1 MSFLSLPMWAV
12 IAGAVGLAALLFALQ
27 ILKARQKLVRIA
39 AAGLW
44 AQAARVT
51 PLRVFRQRFQR
62 WLAYLLILTIAL
74 LLWIAGARPEMT
86 PGRDAADHIFY
97 LDASAVLMGRDDLAQ
112 ARRALIA
119 DARNTDPARRAV
131 YLDGAVATPL
141 LQPGEN
147 LALLSQRLE
156 DVKARPAPSSFAHAV
171 AGRELDGAA
180 SSGRPSVIHY
190 YGAWSGAR
198 TVAPS
203 ADRRLVYG
211 YLAAPTPDNRGVV
224 ALGASP
230 AASGDAVRA
239 DILVEATG
247 ADGRPLPADA
257 LRFSRDGRDVGV
269 ETLARP
275 DGRLIVRDVVADGAL
290 FTVRLARPDAFPA
303 DDQASLRLPDERPVN
318 VALSPG
324 APAAVVRAVRL
335 NPAFSVT
342 APQDAQ
348 VVVRRSGERFG
359 EDRPALVVTQSGDQP
374 AFVFT
379 YGVGEPEPDLSGAL
393 DALGM
398 SDVETQALA
407 RTTRRDVSAET
418 RPGQQRSVAVW
429 SALFDDGG
437 GFPAA
442 ASFPVFVSRTLSW
455 LVDAGP
461 WVPYAQAGTDL
472 TDQSDLYG
480 LSSDRRIA
488 ERALNGDLY
497 LSQAGETRIGDLRL
511 AVSLTDREITMDA
524 ASAAPSDV
532 VVTSVRGPA
541 VDLLFILLVVIAGLL
556 LLLEWR
562 LHQRGAMA

>member
-1 MSFLSLPMWAV
+1 MWAV
-12 IAGAVGLAALLFALQ
+12 IAGAIGLAALLFALQ

-62 WLAYLLILTIAL
+62 WLAYLLILAIAL
-74 LLWIAGARPEMT
+74 LLWLAGARPEMT

-97 LDASAVLMGRDDLAQ
+97 LDASAVLMGRDDLTQ

-147 LALLSQRLE
+147 LALLSQRL
-156 DVKARPAPSSFAHAV
+156 DGVKARPAPSSFAHAV
-171 AGRELDGAA
+171 ADRELDGAA
-180 SSGRPSVIHY
+180 SSGRPSVVHY

-203 ADRRLVYG
+203 ANRRLVYG
-211 YLAAPTPDNRGVV
+211 YLAAPTPDNRGIV
-224 ALGASP
+224 ALGVTP
-230 AASGDAVRA
+230 AASGDAGRA
-239 DILVEATG
+239 DILVEAIG

-257 LRFSRDGRDVGV
+257 LRFSHDGRDVEG

-275 DGRLIVRDVVADGAL
+275 DGRLIVQDVVADGGL

-303 DDQASLRLPDERPVN
+303 DDKASLRLPDARPVN

-324 APAAVVRAVRL
+324 APAAVGRAVRL

-359 EDRPALVVTQSGDQP
+359 ENRPALVVTQSGDQP

-379 YGVGEPEPDLSGAL
+379 YGVDEPEPDLSGAL
-393 DALGM
+393 DALGV

-442 ASFPVFVSRTLSW
+442 ASFPVFVARTLSW
-455 LVDAGP
+455 LVDVGP
-461 WVPYAQAGTDL
+461 SVPYAQAGTDL

-524 ASAAPSDV
+524 ARAVPSDV
-532 VVTSVRGPA
+532 VVTPVRGPA

>member
-1 MSFLSLPMWAV
+1 MWAV
-12 IAGAVGLAALLFALQ
+12 IAGAIGLAALLFALQ
-27 ILKARQKLVRIA
+27 ILKARQKPVRIA

-147 LALLSQRLE
+147 LALLSQRL
-156 DVKARPAPSSFAHAV
+156 DGVKARTAPSGFAHAV
-171 AGRELDGAA
+171 AGRALDGAM
-180 SSGRPSVIHY
+180 SSGRLSVIHY

-230 AASGDAVRA
+230 AASGDAGRA
-239 DILVEATG
+239 DILVEAIG

-275 DGRLIVRDVVADGAL
+275 DGRLIVRDVVADGGL

-303 DDQASLRLPDERPVN
+303 DDKASLRLPDARPVN

-342 APQDAQ
+342 APRDAQ

-359 EDRPALVVTQSGDQP
+359 ENRPALVVTESGDQP

-379 YGVGEPEPDLSGAL
+379 YGVNEPEPDLSGAL

-429 SALFDDGG
+429 SAMFDDGG
-437 GFPAA
+437 GFPSA

-461 WVPYAQAGTDL
+461 WVPYAQADTDL

-497 LSQAGETRIGDLRL
+497 VSQAGETRIGDLRL

-524 ASAAPSDV
+524 ARAAPSDV
-532 VVTSVRGPA
+532 VVTPVRGPA

>member
-1 MSFLSLPMWAV
+1 MSFPYLPMWAV

-147 LALLSQRLE
+147 LALLSQRLD

-171 AGRELDGAA
+171 AGSELDGAA
-180 SSGRPSVIHY
+180 SSGRPSAIHY

-239 DILVEATG
+239 DILVEAIG

-257 LRFSRDGRDVGV
+257 LRFSREGRDVGV

-290 FTVRLARPDAFPA
+290 FTVRLARSDAFPA

-342 APQDAQ
+342 EPQDAQ

-418 RPGQQRSVAVW
+418 RQGQQRSVAVW

-437 GFPAA
+437 GFPSA

-461 WVPYAQAGTDL
+461 WVPYAQADTDL

-524 ASAAPSDV
+524 AHAAPSDV
-532 VVTSVRGPA
+532 VVTPVRGPA

>member
-1 MSFLSLPMWAV
+1 MSFLYLPMWAV

-147 LALLSQRLE
+147 LALLSQRLD

-171 AGRELDGAA
+171 AGSELDGAA

-239 DILVEATG
+239 DILVEAIG

-257 LRFSRDGRDVGV
+257 LRFSREGRDVGV

-290 FTVRLARPDAFPA
+290 FTVRLARSDAFPA

-418 RPGQQRSVAVW
+418 RQGQQRSVAVW

-437 GFPAA
+437 GFPSA

-461 WVPYAQAGTDL
+461 WLPYAQADTDL

-524 ASAAPSDV
+524 ARAAPSDV
-532 VVTSVRGPA
+532 VVTPVRGPA

>member
-1 MSFLSLPMWAV
+1 MWAV
-12 IAGAVGLAALLFALQ
+12 ITGAVGLAALLFALQ

-74 LLWIAGARPEMT
+74 LLWVAGARPEMT

-147 LALLSQRLE
+147 LALLSQRL
-156 DVKARPAPSSFAHAV
+156 DGVKARPAPSGFAHAL

-180 SSGRPSVIHY
+180 SSGRPSVVHY

-211 YLAAPTPDNRGVV
+211 YLAAPTPDNRGIV
-224 ALGASP
+224 ALGVTP
-230 AASGDAVRA
+230 AASGDAGRA
-239 DILVEATG
+239 DILVEAIG

-269 ETLARP
+269 ETLARS

-290 FTVRLARPDAFPA
+290 FTARLARSDAFPA

-379 YGVGEPEPDLSGAL
+379 YGVDEPEPDLSGAL
-393 DALGM
+393 DALGL
-398 SDVETQALA
+398 SDVETRALA
-407 RTTRRDVSAET
+407 RTTGRDVSAET

-497 LSQAGETRIGDLRL
+497 LRQAGETRIGDLRL

-524 ASAAPSDV
+524 ARAAPSDV
-532 VVTSVRGPA
+532 VVTPVRGPA

>member
-1 MSFLSLPMWAV
+1 MSFLYLPMWAV

-147 LALLSQRLE
+147 LALLSQRL
-156 DVKARPAPSSFAHAV
+156 DGVKARPAPSGFAHAV
-171 AGRELDGAA
+171 AGRALDGAM

-211 YLAAPTPDNRGVV
+211 YLAAPTPDNRGIV
-224 ALGASP
+224 ALGVTP
-230 AASGDAVRA
+230 AASGDAGRA
-239 DILVEATG
+239 DILVEAIG
-247 ADGRPLPADA
+247 ADARPLPADA

-269 ETLARP
+269 DTLVRP

-290 FTVRLARPDAFPA
+290 FTVRLARSDAFPA
-303 DDQASLRLPDERPVN
+303 DDKASLRLPDRGPVN
-318 VALSPG
+318 VALSPA

-348 VVVRRSGERFG
+348 VVVRRAGERFG
-359 EDRPALVVTQSGDQP
+359 ENRPALVVTQSGDQP

-379 YGVGEPEPDLSGAL
+379 YGVDEPEPDLSGAL
-393 DALGM
+393 DALGV

-418 RPGQQRSVAVW
+418 RPGQQRGVAVW
-429 SALFDDGG
+429 SALFDEAG

-442 ASFPVFVSRTLSW
+442 SSFPVFVSRTLAW
-455 LVDAGP
+455 LADTGP
-461 WVPYAQAGTDL
+461 WIAYAQAGTDL
-472 TDQSDLYG
+472 TDQSDFYG
-480 LSSDRRIA
+480 LSSNRRIA

-497 LSQAGETRIGDLRL
+497 LTQAGESRIGDLRL
-511 AVSLTDREITMDA
+511 AVALTDRDITMDA
-524 ASAAPSDV
+524 ARAVPADV

>member
-62 WLAYLLILTIAL
+62 WLAYLLILAITL

-86 PGRDAADHIFY
+86 PDRDAANHIFY

-131 YLDGAVATPL
+131 YLDGSVATPL
-141 LQPGEN
+141 LRPGEN
-147 LALLSQRLE
+147 LALLSQRL
-156 DVKARPAPSSFAHAV
+156 DGVKARPAPSSFAHAV
-171 AGRELDGAA
+171 AGRELDGEM

-230 AASGDAVRA
+230 AASGDAGRA
-239 DILVEATG
+239 DILVEAIG

-257 LRFSRDGRDVGV
+257 LRFSRDGRDVV
-269 ETLARP
+269 ADTLVRP
-275 DGRLIVRDVVADGAL
+275 DGRLIIRDVVADGAL
-290 FTVRLARPDAFPA
+290 FTVRLARSDAFPA
-303 DDQASLRLPDERPVN
+303 DDKASLRLPDRGPVN

-359 EDRPALVVTQSGDQP
+359 ENRPALVVTQSGDQP

-429 SALFDDGG
+429 SAMFDDGG
-437 GFPAA
+437 GFPSA

-455 LVDAGP
+455 LMDAGP
-461 WVPYAQAGTDL
+461 WVPYAQADTDL

-524 ASAAPSDV
+524 ARAAPSDV
-532 VVTSVRGPA
+532 VVTPVRGPA

>member
-1 MSFLSLPMWAV
+1 MSFLYLPMWAV

-147 LALLSQRLE
+147 LALLSQRLD

-171 AGRELDGAA
+171 AGSELDGAA

-239 DILVEATG
+239 DILVEAIG
-247 ADGRPLPADA
+247 ADGLPLPADA
-257 LRFSRDGRDVGV
+257 LRFSREGRDVGV

-290 FTVRLARPDAFPA
+290 FTVRLARSDAFPA

-418 RPGQQRSVAVW
+418 RQGQQRSVAVW

-437 GFPAA
+437 GFPSA

-461 WVPYAQAGTDL
+461 WVPYAQADTDL

-524 ASAAPSDV
+524 ARAAPSDV
-532 VVTSVRGPA
+532 VVTPVRGPA

>member
-1 MSFLSLPMWAV
+1 MWAV

-147 LALLSQRLE
+147 LALLSQRLD

-171 AGRELDGAA
+171 AGSELDGAA

-239 DILVEATG
+239 DILVEAIG

-257 LRFSRDGRDVGV
+257 LRFSREGRDVGV

-290 FTVRLARPDAFPA
+290 FTVRLARSDAFPA

-418 RPGQQRSVAVW
+418 RQGQQRSVAVW

-437 GFPAA
+437 GFPSA

-461 WVPYAQAGTDL
+461 WVPYAQADTDL

-524 ASAAPSDV
+524 ARAAPSDV
-532 VVTSVRGPA
+532 VVTPVRGPA

>member
-12 IAGAVGLAALLFALQ
+12 IAGAIGLAALLFALQ

-62 WLAYLLILTIAL
+62 WLAYLLILAIAL
-74 LLWIAGARPEMT
+74 LLWLAGARPEMT

-97 LDASAVLMGRDDLAQ
+97 LDASAVLMGRDDLTQ

-147 LALLSQRLE
+147 LALLSQRL
-156 DVKARPAPSSFAHAV
+156 DGVKARPAPSSFAHAV
-171 AGRELDGAA
+171 ADRELDGAA
-180 SSGRPSVIHY
+180 SSGRPSVVHY

-203 ADRRLVYG
+203 ANRRLVYG
-211 YLAAPTPDNRGVV
+211 YLAAPTPDNRGIV
-224 ALGASP
+224 ALGVTP
-230 AASGDAVRA
+230 AASGDAGRA
-239 DILVEATG
+239 DILVEAIG

-257 LRFSRDGRDVGV
+257 LRFSHDGRDVEG

-275 DGRLIVRDVVADGAL
+275 DGRLIVQDVVADGGL

-303 DDQASLRLPDERPVN
+303 DDKASLRLPDARPVN

-324 APAAVVRAVRL
+324 APAAVGRAVRL

-359 EDRPALVVTQSGDQP
+359 ENRPALVVTQSGDQP

-379 YGVGEPEPDLSGAL
+379 YGVDEPEPDLSGAL
-393 DALGM
+393 DALGV

-442 ASFPVFVSRTLSW
+442 ASFPVFVARTLSW
-455 LVDAGP
+455 LVDVGP
-461 WVPYAQAGTDL
+461 SVPYAQAGTDL

-524 ASAAPSDV
+524 ARAVPSDV
-532 VVTSVRGPA
+532 VVTPVRGPA

>member
-1 MSFLSLPMWAV
+1 MSFLSLPVWAV
-12 IAGAVGLAALLFALQ
+12 IAGAFGLAALLFALQ

-62 WLAYLLILTIAL
+62 WLAYLLIVAIAL
-74 LLWIAGARPEMT
+74 LLWFAGARPEMA
-86 PGRDAADHIFY
+86 PARDAADHIFY
-97 LDASAVLMGRDDLAQ
+97 LDASAGLMGRDDLAQ

-119 DARNTDPARRAV
+119 DARNTDPARRRV

-147 LALLSQRLE
+147 LALLSQRL
-156 DVKARPAPSSFAHAV
+156 DGVRARPAPSSFAEAFV
-171 AGRELDGAA
+171 SPELDGAA
-180 SSGRPSVIHY
+180 SPRRPTVFHY

-198 TVAPS
+198 PVTPS
-203 ADRRLVYG
+203 AGRRLVYG
-211 YLAAPTPDNRGVV
+211 YLAAPTPDNRGIV

-230 AASGDAVRA
+230 AASGDAGRA
-239 DILVEATG
+239 DILVEAIG
-247 ADGRPLPADA
+247 ADGVSLPADA
-257 LRFSRDGRDVGV
+257 LRFSRDGRDVAV

-275 DGRLIVRDVVADGAL
+275 DGRLVVRDVIADGGL
-290 FTVRLARPDAFPA
+290 FAVRLARSDAFPA
-303 DDQASLRLPDERPVN
+303 DDQAGLRLPDRRPVR

-335 NPAFSVT
+335 NPAFTVT

-348 VVVRRSGERFG
+348 VVVRRGSEWFG
-359 EDRPALVVTQSGDQP
+359 EGRPALVVSQAGDQS

-379 YGVGEPEPDLSGAL
+379 YGADEAEPNLAGAL
-393 DALGM
+393 DALGV
-398 SDVETQALA
+398 SAIETQALA
-407 RTTRRDVSAET
+407 RFTRRDVAAET
-418 RPGQQRSVAVW
+418 RPGQQRGVAVW
-429 SALFDDGG
+429 SALFDEAG

-442 ASFPVFVSRTLSW
+442 SSFPVFVARTLSW
-455 LVDAGP
+455 LADAGP
-461 WVPYAQAGTDL
+461 WIPYAQAGTDL
-472 TDQSDLYG
+472 TDQSDLFG

-488 ERALNGDLY
+488 DRAMKGDLF
-497 LSQAGETRIGDLRL
+497 LNQAGETRIGDLRL
-511 AVSLTDREITMDA
+511 AVALTNREITMDA
-524 ASAAPSDV
+524 ARAAPADM

-556 LLLEWR
+556 LLFEWR

>member
-1 MSFLSLPMWAV
+1 MWAV

>member
-27 ILKARQKLVRIA
+27 ILRARQKLVRIA

-51 PLRVFRQRFQR
+51 PLRVFQQRFQR
-62 WLAYLLILTIAL
+62 WLAYLLILAIAL

-147 LALLSQRLE
+147 LALLSQRL
-156 DVKARPAPSSFAHAV
+156 DGVKARPAPSGFAHAL

-180 SSGRPSVIHY
+180 SSGRPSVVHY

-203 ADRRLVYG
+203 ADWRLVYG
-211 YLAAPTPDNRGVV
+211 YLAAPTPDNRGIV
-224 ALGASP
+224 ALGVTP
-230 AASGDAVRA
+230 AASGDAGRA
-239 DILVEATG
+239 DILVEAIG

-257 LRFSRDGRDVGV
+257 LRFSREGRDVGV

-290 FTVRLARPDAFPA
+290 FTVRLARSDAFPA

-393 DALGM
+393 DALGL
-398 SDVETQALA
+398 SDVETRALA
-407 RTTRRDVSAET
+407 RTTGRDVSAET

-455 LVDAGP
+455 LVDSGP

-497 LSQAGETRIGDLRL
+497 LTQAGETRIGDLRL
-511 AVSLTDREITMDA
+511 TVALTDRDITMDA
-524 ASAAPSDV
+524 ARAVPADV
-532 VVTSVRGPA
+532 VVTPVRGPA
-541 VDLLFILLVVIAGLL
+541 VDLLFILLVVLAGLL

-562 LHQRGAMA
+562 LHQRGAIA

>member
-1 MSFLSLPMWAV
+1 MWAV
-12 IAGAVGLAALLFALQ
+12 IAGAIGLAALLFALQ

-62 WLAYLLILTIAL
+62 WLAYLLILAIAL

-131 YLDGAVATPL
+131 YLDGAVATPIL
-141 LQPGEN
+141 RPGEN
-147 LALLSQRLE
+147 LALLSQRL
-156 DVKARPAPSSFAHAV
+156 DGVKARPAPSGFAHAL

-180 SSGRPSVIHY
+180 SSGRPSVVHY

-211 YLAAPTPDNRGVV
+211 YLAAPTPYNRGVV

-230 AASGDAVRA
+230 AASGDAGRA
-239 DILVEATG
+239 DILVEAIG

-257 LRFSRDGRDVGV
+257 LRFSRDGRDVV
-269 ETLARP
+269 ADTLVRP
-275 DGRLIVRDVVADGAL
+275 DGRLIVRDVVADGGL
-290 FTVRLARPDAFPA
+290 FTVRLARSDAFPA
-303 DDQASLRLPDERPVN
+303 DDKASLRLPDRGPVN

-324 APAAVVRAVRL
+324 APAAVVRAVKL

-359 EDRPALVVTQSGDQP
+359 EDRPALIVTQSGDQP
-374 AFVFT
+374 AIVFT
-379 YGVGEPEPDLSGAL
+379 YGVEEPEPDLSGAL
-393 DALGM
+393 EALGM

>member
-1 MSFLSLPMWAV
+1 MWAV

-147 LALLSQRLE
+147 LALLSQRLD

-171 AGRELDGAA
+171 AGSELDGAA

-239 DILVEATG
+239 DILVEAIG
-247 ADGRPLPADA
+247 ADGLPLPADA
-257 LRFSRDGRDVGV
+257 LRFSREGRDVGV

-290 FTVRLARPDAFPA
+290 FTVRLARSDAFPA

-418 RPGQQRSVAVW
+418 RQGQQRSVAVW

-437 GFPAA
+437 GFPSA

-461 WVPYAQAGTDL
+461 WVPYAQADTDL

-524 ASAAPSDV
+524 ARAAPSDV
-532 VVTSVRGPA
+532 VVTPVRGPA

>member
-1 MSFLSLPMWAV
+1 MWVV
-12 IAGAVGLAALLFALQ
+12 IAGAIGLAALLFALQ

-62 WLAYLLILTIAL
+62 WLAYLLILAIAL
-74 LLWIAGARPEMT
+74 LLWLAGARPEMT

-147 LALLSQRLE
+147 LALLSQRL
-156 DVKARPAPSSFAHAV
+156 DGVKARPAPSSFAHAV
-171 AGRELDGAA
+171 ADRELDGAA
-180 SSGRPSVIHY
+180 SSGRPSVVHY

-211 YLAAPTPDNRGVV
+211 YLAAPTPNNRGIV
-224 ALGASP
+224 ALGVTP
-230 AASGDAVRA
+230 AASGDAGRA
-239 DILVEATG
+239 DILVEAIG

-257 LRFSRDGRDVGV
+257 LRFSRDGRDVGG

-275 DGRLIVRDVVADGAL
+275 DGRLIVRDVVADGGL

-303 DDQASLRLPDERPVN
+303 DDKASLRLPDARPVN

-359 EDRPALVVTQSGDQP
+359 ENRPALVVTQSGDQP

-379 YGVGEPEPDLSGAL
+379 YGVDEPEPDLSGAL
-393 DALGM
+393 DALGV

-442 ASFPVFVSRTLSW
+442 ASFPVFVARTLSW
-455 LVDAGP
+455 LVDVGP
-461 WVPYAQAGTDL
+461 SVPYAQAGTDL

-524 ASAAPSDV
+524 ARAVPSDV
-532 VVTSVRGPA
+532 VVTPVRGPA

-562 LHQRGAMA
+562 LHQRDAMA

>member
-1 MSFLSLPMWAV
+1 MWAV

-62 WLAYLLILTIAL
+62 WSAYLLILTIAL

-230 AASGDAVRA
+230 AASGDAGRA
-239 DILVEATG
+239 DILVEAIG

-257 LRFSRDGRDVGV
+257 LRFSRDGRDVV
-269 ETLARP
+269 ADTLVRP
-275 DGRLIVRDVVADGAL
+275 DGRLIVRDVVADGGL
-290 FTVRLARPDAFPA
+290 FTVRLARSDAFPA
-303 DDQASLRLPDERPVN
+303 DDKASLRLPDRGPVN

-324 APAAVVRAVRL
+324 APAAVVRAVKL

-359 EDRPALVVTQSGDQP
+359 EDRPALIVTQSGDQP
-374 AFVFT
+374 AIVFT
-379 YGVGEPEPDLSGAL
+379 YGVEEPEPDLSGAL

>member
-1 MSFLSLPMWAV
+1 MSFLYLPMWAV

-147 LALLSQRLE
+147 LALLSQRLD

-171 AGRELDGAA
+171 AGSELDGAA

-239 DILVEATG
+239 DILVEAIG

-257 LRFSRDGRDVGV
+257 LRFSREGRDVGV

-290 FTVRLARPDAFPA
+290 FTVRLARSDAFPA

-418 RPGQQRSVAVW
+418 RQGQQRSVAVW

-437 GFPAA
+437 GFPSA

-461 WVPYAQAGTDL
+461 WVPYAQADTDL

-524 ASAAPSDV
+524 ARAAPSDV
-532 VVTSVRGPA
+532 VVTPVRGPA

>member
-1 MSFLSLPMWAV
+1 MWAV

-147 LALLSQRLE
+147 LALLSQRLD

-171 AGRELDGAA
+171 AGSELDGAA

-239 DILVEATG
+239 DILVEAIG

-257 LRFSRDGRDVGV
+257 LRFSREGRDVGV

-290 FTVRLARPDAFPA
+290 FTVRLARSDAFPA

-418 RPGQQRSVAVW
+418 RQGQQRSVAVW

-437 GFPAA
+437 GFPSA

-461 WVPYAQAGTDL
+461 WLPYAQADTDL

-524 ASAAPSDV
+524 ARAAPSDV
-532 VVTSVRGPA
+532 VVTPVRGPA

>member
-1 MSFLSLPMWAV
+1 MSFLSLPTWAV
-12 IAGAVGLAALLFALQ
+12 IAGAIGLAALLFALQ

-62 WLAYLLILTIAL
+62 WLAYLLILAIAL
-74 LLWIAGARPEMT
+74 LLWLAGARPEMT

-147 LALLSQRLE
+147 LALLSQRL
-156 DVKARPAPSSFAHAV
+156 DGVKARPAPSSFAHAV
-171 AGRELDGAA
+171 ADRELDGAA
-180 SSGRPSVIHY
+180 SSGRPSVVHY

-203 ADRRLVYG
+203 ANRRLVYG
-211 YLAAPTPDNRGVV
+211 YLAAPTPDNRGIV
-224 ALGASP
+224 ALGVTP
-230 AASGDAVRA
+230 AASGDAGRA
-239 DILVEATG
+239 DILVEAIG

-257 LRFSRDGRDVGV
+257 LRFSHDGRDVEG

-275 DGRLIVRDVVADGAL
+275 DGRLIVRDVVADGGL

-303 DDQASLRLPDERPVN
+303 DDKASLRLPDARPVN

-359 EDRPALVVTQSGDQP
+359 ENRPALVVTQSGDQP

-379 YGVGEPEPDLSGAL
+379 YGVDEPEPDLSGAL
-393 DALGM
+393 DALGV

-442 ASFPVFVSRTLSW
+442 ASFPVFVARTLSW
-455 LVDAGP
+455 LVDVGP
-461 WVPYAQAGTDL
+461 SVPYAQAGTDL

-524 ASAAPSDV
+524 ARAVPSDV
-532 VVTSVRGPA
+532 VVTPVRGPA

>member
-1 MSFLSLPMWAV
+1 MSFLYLPMWAV

-119 DARNTDPARRAV
+119 DARNTDPARRAI

-147 LALLSQRLE
+147 LALLSQRLD

-171 AGRELDGAA
+171 AGSELDGAA

-239 DILVEATG
+239 DILVEAIG

-257 LRFSRDGRDVGV
+257 LRFSREGRDVGV

-290 FTVRLARPDAFPA
+290 FTVRLARSDAFPA

-418 RPGQQRSVAVW
+418 RQGQQRSVAVW

-437 GFPAA
+437 GFPSA

-461 WVPYAQAGTDL
+461 WVPYAQADTDL

-524 ASAAPSDV
+524 ARAAPSDV
-532 VVTSVRGPA
+532 VVTPVRGPA

>member
-1 MSFLSLPMWAV
+1 MSFLSLPLWAV
-12 IAGAVGLAALLFALQ
+12 VAGAVGLAALLFGLQ

-62 WLAYLLILTIAL
+62 WLAYLLILAIAV
-74 LLWIAGARPEMT
+74 LLWVAGARPEMT
-86 PGRDAADHIFY
+86 PARDAADHIFY
-97 LDASAVLMGRDDLAQ
+97 LDASAGLMGRDDLAQ

-147 LALLSQRLE
+147 LALLSRRL
-156 DVKARPAPSSFAHAV
+156 DGVRARPAPSSFAQAV

-180 SSGRPSVIHY
+180 SSGRPSVVHY
-190 YGAWSGAR
+190 YGAWSGAQ
-198 TVAPS
+198 TVSPS
-203 ADRRLVYG
+203 AGRRLVYG

-230 AASGDAVRA
+230 AVSGDAGRA
-239 DILVEATG
+239 DVLVEAIR
-247 ADGRPLPADA
+247 ADGGPLPAEA
-257 LRFSRDGRDVGV
+257 LRFSRDGRDVAV
-269 ETLARP
+269 EALARP
-275 DGRLIVRDVVADGAL
+275 DGRLIVRDVVADGSL
-290 FTVRLARPDAFPA
+290 FSVRLARTDGFPA
-303 DDQASLRLPDERPVN
+303 DDQAGLRLPDRRPVR

-324 APAAVVRAVRL
+324 APAAVARAVRL

-342 APQDAQ
+342 APQDAE
-348 VVVRRSGERFG
+348 VVVRRANERFG
-359 EDRPALVVTQSGDQP
+359 EDRPALVMTQVGDQS

-379 YGVGEPEPDLSGAL
+379 YGPDEVEPDLSGAL
-393 DALGM
+393 DALGVT
-398 SDVETQALA
+398 SVETQALA

-418 RPGQQRSVAVW
+418 RPGQQRGLAVW
-429 SALFDDGG
+429 SALFDDVG

-442 ASFPVFVSRTLSW
+442 ASFPLFVSRTLSW
-455 LVDAGP
+455 LADIGP
-461 WVPYAQAGTDL
+461 WIPYAQAGTVL

-480 LSSDRRIA
+480 LSSDRQIA
-488 ERALNGDLY
+488 DRALNGDLF
-497 LSQAGETRIGDLRL
+497 LNQAGETRIGDLRL
-511 AVSLTDREITMDA
+511 TVALTDRDLTMDA
-524 ASAAPSDV
+524 ARAAPADV
-532 VVTSVRGPA
+532 VVTPVRGPA

>member
-1 MSFLSLPMWAV
+1 MWAV

-119 DARNTDPARRAV
+119 DARNTDPARRAI

-147 LALLSQRLE
+147 LALLSQRLD

-171 AGRELDGAA
+171 AGSELDGAA

-239 DILVEATG
+239 DILVEAIG

-257 LRFSRDGRDVGV
+257 LRFSREGRDVGV

-290 FTVRLARPDAFPA
+290 FTVRLARSDAFPA

-418 RPGQQRSVAVW
+418 RQGQQRSVAVW

-437 GFPAA
+437 GFPSA

-461 WVPYAQAGTDL
+461 WVPYAQADTDL

-524 ASAAPSDV
+524 ARAAPSDV
-532 VVTSVRGPA
+532 VVTPVRGPA

>member
-62 WLAYLLILTIAL
+62 WSAYLLILTIAL

-230 AASGDAVRA
+230 AASGDAGRA
-239 DILVEATG
+239 DILVEAIG

-257 LRFSRDGRDVGV
+257 LRFSRDGRDVV
-269 ETLARP
+269 ADTLVRP
-275 DGRLIVRDVVADGAL
+275 DGRLIVRDVVADGGL
-290 FTVRLARPDAFPA
+290 FTVRLARSDAFPA
-303 DDQASLRLPDERPVN
+303 DDKASLRLPDRGPVN

-324 APAAVVRAVRL
+324 APAAVVRAVKL

-359 EDRPALVVTQSGDQP
+359 EDRPALIVTQSGDQP
-374 AFVFT
+374 AIVFT
-379 YGVGEPEPDLSGAL
+379 YGVEEPEPDLSGAL

>member
-1 MSFLSLPMWAV
+1 MSFLSLPLWAV
-12 IAGAVGLAALLFALQ
+12 VAGALGLAALLFGLQ
-27 ILKARQKLVRIA
+27 ILKARQKRVRIA

-62 WLAYLLILTIAL
+62 WPAYLLILAIAL

-86 PGRDAADHIFY
+86 PGRDAADHVFY
-97 LDASAVLMGRDDLAQ
+97 LDASAGLMGRDDLAQ

-119 DARNTDPARRAV
+119 DARNTEPARRTV

-147 LALLSQRLE
+147 LALLSQRLNG
-156 DVKARPAPSSFAHAV
+156 VRARTAPSNFAHAV

-180 SSGRPSVIHY
+180 SSGRTSVVHY
-190 YGAWSGAR
+190 YGAWAGAR
-198 TVAPS
+198 TAATS
-203 ADRRLVYG
+203 AGRRLVYG
-211 YLAAPTPDNRGVV
+211 YLAAPTPDNRGIV

-230 AASGDAVRA
+230 AASGDAGRA
-239 DILVEATG
+239 DVLVEAIV
-247 ADGRPLPADA
+247 ADGGRLPADA
-257 LRFSRDGRDVGV
+257 LRFSRDGRDVAV
-269 ETLARP
+269 ETLVRP
-275 DGRLIVRDVVADGAL
+275 DGRLIVRDVIADGSL
-290 FTVRLARPDAFPA
+290 FSVRLARSDAFPA
-303 DDQASLRLPDERPVN
+303 DDQAALRLPDRRPVR

-348 VVVRRSGERFG
+348 VVVRRASERFG
-359 EDRPALVVTQSGDQP
+359 GDRPALVVTQAGDQS

-379 YGVGEPEPDLSGAL
+379 YGADEAEPDLSGAL
-393 DALGM
+393 DALGV
-398 SDVETQALA
+398 SAVETQALA

-429 SALFDDGG
+429 STLFDDAG
-437 GFPAA
+437 GFSAA
-442 ASFPVFVSRTLSW
+442 ASFPLFVSRTLSW
-455 LVDAGP
+455 LADTGP
-461 WVPYAQAGTDL
+461 WIPYVQAGTDL

-480 LSSDRRIA
+480 LSSDRRISD
-488 ERALNGDLY
+488 RALNGDLF
-497 LSQAGETRIGDLRL
+497 LNQAGETRLGDLRL
-511 AVSLTDREITMDA
+511 AVALTDRDLTMDA
-524 ASAAPSDV
+524 ARAAPADV
-532 VVTSVRGPA
+532 GVTPVRGPA

>member
-1 MSFLSLPMWAV
+1 MSFLYLPMWAV

-147 LALLSQRLE
+147 LALLSQRLD

-171 AGRELDGAA
+171 AGSELDGAA
-180 SSGRPSVIHY
+180 SSGRPSAIHY

-239 DILVEATG
+239 DILVEAIG

-257 LRFSRDGRDVGV
+257 LRFSREGRDVGV

-290 FTVRLARPDAFPA
+290 FTVRLARSDAFPA

-342 APQDAQ
+342 EPQDAQ

-418 RPGQQRSVAVW
+418 RQGQQRSVAVW

-437 GFPAA
+437 GFPSA

-461 WVPYAQAGTDL
+461 WVPYAQADTDL

-524 ASAAPSDV
+524 AHAAPSDV
-532 VVTSVRGPA
+532 VVTPVRGPA